1 MKETRAS
8 IALLLFILAAHVA
21 YLLPQINVESE
32 LSQSYSITTCP
43 GSVNQ
48 ARSTALLPSK
58 QVGIRDIVRKNA
70 DFYRS
75 TTGNPTLSRGAIV
88 VAGNPRNTLEIQ
100 TKSGKWTSA
109 VTCSSGTTSSWFVG
123 GTANVT
129 SQGKIVL
136 VNSGL
141 SEATAEVTSYSE
153 NGPVEPK
160 SITVKPLT
168 EREIRIDSLDPGA
181 ERLVLKVKVIS
192 GRITSFLTDER
203 ERGLNNLGGDF
214 VSPMTEPAT
223 ELIIPALPT
232 RIANSS
238 NISHT
243 LRVMSTE
250 AVDTKISV
258 EIISREGVFV
268 PVGLGNVSV
277 NAGEVI
283 DLPIKDLDL
292 GKQYFAIKVVA
303 NSPIV
308 AGVRTAASYGSVS
321 DFTWNSAS
329 PSFDR
334 VSFNVYG
341 LEPTISFVGENVRV
355 YAQWRL
361 RDGKTASKNLTGQ
374 EILNWKVPPNSRL
387 VTLTARSKVSAGMY
401 WATSD
406 GVAYLPITSAAT
418 LESAARPTAD
428 ISVIQP
434 QT

>member
-8 IALLLFILAAHVA
+8 IALLIFILAAHVA
-21 YLLPQINVESE
+21 YLLPQSNVASE

-48 ARSTALLPSK
+48 AKSTALLPSR
-58 QVGIRDIVRKNA
+58 QVGIRDLGRKNG

-88 VAGNPRNTLEIQ
+88 VAGNPRNTMEIQ

-141 SEATAEVTSYSE
+141 SDATAEITSYSE

-160 SITVKPLT
+160 NVTVKALT

-181 ERLVLKVKVIS
+181 ERLVIRVKVVS

-214 VSPMTEPAT
+214 VSPISDPAT

-232 RIANSS
+232 RFGNTSKV
-238 NISHT
+238 SHT

-250 AVDTKISV
+250 EVDTQISV
-258 EIISREGVFV
+258 EIISSEGVFV
-268 PVGLGNVSV
+268 PVGLGNVSID
-277 NAGEVI
+277 AGEVVDI
-283 DLPIKDLDL
+283 AIKDVDL
-292 GKQYFAIKVVA
+292 GKQQFAIKVA
-303 NSPIV
+303 ASSPIV
-308 AGVRTAASYGSVS
+308 AGVQTSVSFGSVS

-329 PSFDR
+329 PSFER
-334 VSFNVYG
+334 VSLNLFG
-341 LEPTISFVGENVRV
+341 LEPTITFVGDDIRV
-355 YAQWRL
+355 YVEWRL
-361 RDGKTASKNLTGQ
+361 RDGKSVSKNLSGQ
-374 EILNWKVPPNSRL
+374 EILNWKVPANSRL
-387 VTLTARSKVSAGMY
+387 VTFTARSKISAGMY
-401 WATSD
+401 WATGD
-406 GVAYLPITSAAT
+406 GVAYLPIASAAT
-418 LESAARPTAD
+418 LESAARPNAD

-434 QT
+434 QS